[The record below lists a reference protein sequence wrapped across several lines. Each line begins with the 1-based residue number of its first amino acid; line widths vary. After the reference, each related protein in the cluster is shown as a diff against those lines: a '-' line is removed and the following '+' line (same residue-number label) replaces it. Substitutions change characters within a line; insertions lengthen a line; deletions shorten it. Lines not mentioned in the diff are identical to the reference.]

1 MRLDDFAHNYKK
13 IRIQC
18 PECIKS
24 KKVTR
29 HCKVFHNLAGLWWH
43 FRREHKDIGAR
54 YLNTDEFCNIL
65 RSLSKAVN
73 LGMI

>member
-1 MRLDDFAHNYKK
+1 MSLDDFAHNYTK
-13 IRIQC
+13 IRIKC

-43 FRREHKDIGAR
+43 FRREHEDVGSR
-54 YLNTDEFCNIL
+54 YFDNSEFCDLLKNI
-65 RSLSKAVN
+65 SKAVN